1 MLLHIFV
8 SSHTLSVL
16 LPTEVKTLLFVRTPI
31 ALGILLARI
40 YTRLY
45 DVSIKLL
52 IQLVWAE
59 IPVPL

>member
-1 MLLHIFV
+1 MLYINFV

-16 LPTEVKTLLFVRTPI
+16 LPTEGKTLLFVRAPI